1 MTARSWSPD
10 RAAKRIEAR
19 LNEVVDVEIKEYV
32 RDTNLN
38 GLGQGK
44 AYRVHGVHLYVDIL
58 NMQDLLG
65 TTASEGETSHKRT
78 LRFLNLHFRAI
89 HRILGEIDA
98 IEVDIHN
105 QRLHAVIAKPYGD
118 EAARIHRAVAAGQL
132 IIEVL
137 AQTGE
142 SGDEIIPA
150 AKVRVGIDS
159 GVALAVRNGR
169 RGHSEPLFLG
179 IPANHAAKRAGGGSA
194 EGIYL
199 TNNARNVVGW
209 PTVTSEDAVSLTATQ
224 ISQSGLAAALG
235 VTASQIV
242 RSWEKDLEAN
252 PIGKFV
258 FTGHTPPYANLD
270 LETLSPA
277 NSRRQDAL
285 SIYADIDGFTSYV
298 AAHVNDDNDAE
309 DVVRVLHVL
318 RSEMDAVL
326 TSDFGGRKVRFVG
339 DCIHGGLVEGTA
351 RTTEESETVSTGI
364 LCAGAL
370 RSSFNLALEKL
381 EANSIDVAGLGLAIG
396 FEFGPLSLT
405 RLGVKGA
412 MVRCA
417 IGRCVINSEAEQRR
431 CAGNQTAIGETAK
444 KKASVAARD
453 IFDSARKR
461 AHLDY
466 DTAVS
471 ELAAKNDQ
479 TAKASL
485 ALTKALKS
493 GTAGACLLQPAAAV
507 ASEYRFPP
515 RSAVPSKPAGFA

>member
-209 PTVTSEDAVSLTATQ
+209 PTVTSEDVVSLTATQ
-224 ISQSGLAAALG
+224 ISQSRIGCRVGRHGQPNRPFLGERSRGKSDWQVRLYRAHATLREPRSRNAVSGELKAARCPIHLRRYRR
-235 VTASQIV
+235 IYILR
-242 RSWEKDLEAN
+242 RS
-252 PIGKFV
+252 PRQ
-258 FTGHTPPYANLD
+258 
-270 LETLSPA
+270 
-277 NSRRQDAL
+277 RRQ
-285 SIYADIDGFTSYV
+285 
-298 AAHVNDDNDAE
+298 
-309 DVVRVLHVL
+309 
-318 RSEMDAVL
+318 
-326 TSDFGGRKVRFVG
+326 
-339 DCIHGGLVEGTA
+339 
-351 RTTEESETVSTGI
+351 
-364 LCAGAL
+364 
-370 RSSFNLALEKL
+370 
-381 EANSIDVAGLGLAIG
+381 
-396 FEFGPLSLT
+396 
-405 RLGVKGA
+405 
-412 MVRCA
+412 
-417 IGRCVINSEAEQRR
+417 
-431 CAGNQTAIGETAK
+431 
-444 KKASVAARD
+444 
-453 IFDSARKR
+453 
-461 AHLDY
+461 
-466 DTAVS
+466 
-471 ELAAKNDQ
+471 
-479 TAKASL
+479 
-485 ALTKALKS
+485 
-493 GTAGACLLQPAAAV
+493 
-507 ASEYRFPP
+507 
-515 RSAVPSKPAGFA
+515 

>member
-1 MTARSWSPD
+1 
-10 RAAKRIEAR
+10 
-19 LNEVVDVEIKEYV
+19 
-32 RDTNLN
+32 
-38 GLGQGK
+38 
-44 AYRVHGVHLYVDIL
+44 
-58 NMQDLLG
+58 
-65 TTASEGETSHKRT
+65 
-78 LRFLNLHFRAI
+78 
-89 HRILGEIDA
+89 
-98 IEVDIHN
+98 
-105 QRLHAVIAKPYGD
+105 
-118 EAARIHRAVAAGQL
+118 
-132 IIEVL
+132 
-137 AQTGE
+137 
-142 SGDEIIPA
+142 
-150 AKVRVGIDS
+150 
-159 GVALAVRNGR
+159 
-169 RGHSEPLFLG
+169 
-179 IPANHAAKRAGGGSA
+179 
-194 EGIYL
+194 
-199 TNNARNVVGW
+199 
-209 PTVTSEDAVSLTATQ
+209 
-224 ISQSGLAAALG
+224 
-235 VTASQIV
+235 
-242 RSWEKDLEAN
+242 
-252 PIGKFV
+252 
-258 FTGHTPPYANLD
+258 
-270 LETLSPA
+270 
-277 NSRRQDAL
+277 
-285 SIYADIDGFTSYV
+285 
-298 AAHVNDDNDAE
+298 
-309 DVVRVLHVL
+309 
-318 RSEMDAVL
+318 
-326 TSDFGGRKVRFVG
+326 
-339 DCIHGGLVEGTA
+339 
-351 RTTEESETVSTGI
+351 SETVSTGI

-493 GTAGACLLQPAAAV
+493 GTAGAGLLQPAAAV

>member
-179 IPANHAAKRAGGGSA
+179 IPRKPRG
-194 EGIYL
+194 
-199 TNNARNVVGW
+199 
-209 PTVTSEDAVSLTATQ
+209 
-224 ISQSGLAAALG
+224 
-235 VTASQIV
+235 
-242 RSWEKDLEAN
+242 EACWRW
-252 PIGKFV
+252 IG
-258 FTGHTPPYANLD
+258 
-270 LETLSPA
+270 
-277 NSRRQDAL
+277 
-285 SIYADIDGFTSYV
+285 
-298 AAHVNDDNDAE
+298 
-309 DVVRVLHVL
+309 
-318 RSEMDAVL
+318 
-326 TSDFGGRKVRFVG
+326 
-339 DCIHGGLVEGTA
+339 
-351 RTTEESETVSTGI
+351 
-364 LCAGAL
+364 
-370 RSSFNLALEKL
+370 
-381 EANSIDVAGLGLAIG
+381 
-396 FEFGPLSLT
+396 
-405 RLGVKGA
+405 
-412 MVRCA
+412 
-417 IGRCVINSEAEQRR
+417 
-431 CAGNQTAIGETAK
+431 
-444 KKASVAARD
+444 
-453 IFDSARKR
+453 
-461 AHLDY
+461 
-466 DTAVS
+466 
-471 ELAAKNDQ
+471 
-479 TAKASL
+479 
-485 ALTKALKS
+485 
-493 GTAGACLLQPAAAV
+493 
-507 ASEYRFPP
+507 
-515 RSAVPSKPAGFA
+515 